1 MTESTNH
8 RFDGLNAHVMSLEG
22 RTSLSAGDE
31 QEDDSPLESEQWG
44 RPTSDTY
51 PTRGRELRSAS
62 PRCELPRDRPALARN
77 YTGVRSARFEQ
88 ADEDPPENYDRQEPI
103 ADDSPH
109 NVRPDATEVVND
121 LWDK

>member
-1 MTESTNH
+1 MESMNR
-8 RFDGLNAHVMSLEG
+8 RFDGLSARMMSLEG
-22 RTSLSAGDE
+22 HASPSAGDE
-31 QEDDSPLESEQWG
+31 QEDDSPLELEQWG

-51 PTRGRELRSAS
+51 PTRGREPRSVSLRL
-62 PRCELPRDRPALARN
+62 ELLRTRPAPARN
-77 YTGVRSARFEQ
+77 YMGVRSAQFEQ
-88 ADEDPPENYDRQEPI
+88 ADEDPPENYHRQEPI